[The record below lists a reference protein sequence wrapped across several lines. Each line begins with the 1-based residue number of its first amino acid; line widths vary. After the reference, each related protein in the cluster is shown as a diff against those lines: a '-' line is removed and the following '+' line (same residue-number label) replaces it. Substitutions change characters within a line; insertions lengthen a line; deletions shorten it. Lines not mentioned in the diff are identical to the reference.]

1 MAQFPASSDWADQ
14 TALKS
19 NRQSSRNAQ
28 IWQNLKHAISASSG
42 FQRWQL
48 ERNHQLQ
55 GLRLEQQVQR
65 YLRETLE
72 TLAY

>member
-1 MAQFPASSDWADQ
+1 MIRISPPNSPNLADDDQ
-14 TALKS
+14 V
-19 NRQSSRNAQ
+19 
-28 IWQNLKHAISASSG
+28 WQNLKYAISATSG

-48 ERNHQLQ
+48 ESKSKLT
-55 GLRLEQQVQR
+55 GLRLDQQVQK

>member
-1 MAQFPASSDWADQ
+1 MTPTSAASNLQYPADTEIWYS
-14 TALKS
+14 LKC
-19 NRQSSRNAQ
+19 
-28 IWQNLKHAISASSG
+28 AIAASSG

-48 ERNHQLQ
+48 ERNTQLQ
-55 GLRLEQQVQR
+55 GLLLEQQVQK

>member
-1 MAQFPASSDWADQ
+1 MIRISATNSPSLASDDQ
-14 TALKS
+14 V
-19 NRQSSRNAQ
+19 
-28 IWQNLKHAISASSG
+28 WQNLKYAISATSG

-48 ERNHQLQ
+48 ESKSKLT
-55 GLRLEQQVQR
+55 GLRLEQQVQN

>member
-1 MAQFPASSDWADQ
+1 MAQIPASSDRQISPDSEIWYS
-14 TALKS
+14 LKY
-19 NRQSSRNAQ
+19 
-28 IWQNLKHAISASSG
+28 AISASSG

-48 ERNHQLQ
+48 ERDAQLQ

>member
-1 MAQFPASSDWADQ
+1 MIRISAPKSTDLTYDDQ
-14 TALKS
+14 V
-19 NRQSSRNAQ
+19 
-28 IWQNLKHAISASSG
+28 WQNLKRAISTTSG

-48 ERNHQLQ
+48 ESKSKLT
-55 GLRLEQQVQR
+55 GLRLEQQVQK

>member
-1 MAQFPASSDWADQ
+1 MTNITTSPSNKDSHIWSS
-14 TALKS
+14 LKD
-19 NRQSSRNAQ
+19 
-28 IWQNLKHAISASSG
+28 AIAASSG

-48 ERNHQLQ
+48 EQVVE
-55 GLRLEQQVQR
+55 EQRQEFSLDYRVRR

>member
-1 MAQFPASSDWADQ
+1 MAQIPSASDRQFSADPEIWYS
-14 TALKS
+14 LKC
-19 NRQSSRNAQ
+19 
-28 IWQNLKHAISASSG
+28 AIANSSG

-48 ERNHQLQ
+48 EHDDQLQ
-55 GLRLEQQVQR
+55 GLRLEQQVQK